1 MERNNGFG
9 LHSFVFILGL
19 VLLFLAA
26 FPFPIGPSPSFDPW
40 RGRLFAAG
48 MFCWMLST
56 AV

>member
-1 MERNNGFG
+1 MNHENSFG
-9 LHSFVFILGL
+9 LHSFIFILGL

-26 FPFPIGPSPSFDPW
+26 FPFPFAATPADFW

-56 AV
+56 AL